1 MVESLRTLT
10 MNTLKNH
17 FILIKFTLSITVVFS
32 AVISYLLVPNVEFSW
47 TAILWLSVGG
57 LFVTGAANALNQVYE
72 KDTDSQMQ
80 RTANRPV
87 ASGKLSA
94 EYAQIFAWIIL
105 FIGFI
110 IFYYKFN
117 TLSAFLAVFSF
128 FIYVYIYTPL
138 KKINNLAV
146 FVGGIPG
153 ALPCLIGWVAGNQV
167 ISIGGWVLF
176 LLQFFWQFPH
186 FWAIAW
192 VAYNDY
198 IKVGFKLLPSGGK
211 PTKLTALQTIFYCLL
226 MFPIG
231 ILPYYYHLSG
241 FTSMLI
247 IIGCNILLL
256 WLAIRLFKTMQVKEA
271 RYLMFGSYLYLPTV
285 LFSLLFDKF

>member
-1 MVESLRTLT
+1 MAETIKKVILNNFKYL
-10 MNTLKNH
+10 LV
-17 FILIKFTLSITVVFS
+17 LIKFTLSITVVFS
-32 AVISYLLVPNVEFSW
+32 SVISYLLVPRVHFNW
-47 TAILWLSVGG
+47 TAILWLSIGG
-57 LFVTGAANALNQVYE
+57 LFITGAANALNQVYE
-72 KDTDSQMQ
+72 KDTDKQMH

-87 ASGKLSA
+87 ASGKFSP
-94 EYAQIFAWIIL
+94 EYAQIFAWVIL
-105 FIGFI
+105 LLGFL
-110 IFYYKFN
+110 IFYFKFN
-117 TLSAFLAVFSF
+117 HLSAFLSVFSF
-128 FIYVYIYTPL
+128 FIYVYVYTPL

-153 ALPCLIGWVAGNQV
+153 ALPCLIGWVAGNNT

-231 ILPYYYHLSG
+231 VLPYYYQMAG

-247 IIGCNILLL
+247 IVGCNIFLL
-256 WLAIRLFKTMQVKEA
+256 WLALRLFKTMQVKEA
-271 RYLMFGSYLYLPTV
+271 RYLMFGSYIYLPVV
-285 LFSLLFDKF
+285 LFSLLFDKI